1 MDEIDQKCLLN
12 WISNR
17 VFSHNSNRYG
27 RFITNKSSNQNEIQK
42 KSNLKNWYTKWQY
55 HKQMYFFLNKQKKS
69 SVNKQNTISAFE
81 HQSMWF
87 PRHLII

>member
-27 RFITNKSSNQNEIQK
+27 RFNKSSNQNEIQG
-42 KSNLKNWYTKWQY
+42 
-55 HKQMYFFLNKQKKS
+55 HP
-69 SVNKQNTISAFE
+69 I
-81 HQSMWF
+81 
-87 PRHLII
+87 

>member
-27 RFITNKSSNQNEIQK
+27 RFITNKSSNQNEIQG
-42 KSNLKNWYTKWQY
+42 
-55 HKQMYFFLNKQKKS
+55 HP
-69 SVNKQNTISAFE
+69 I
-81 HQSMWF
+81 
-87 PRHLII
+87 